1 MSLSW
6 VSGSWRG
13 YGVDRAQLT
22 LGLTIGTAAGRSH
35 WGEPDSAD
43 WARIL
48 TMPPRGFRGVHLGEC
63 LGSLGES
70 PARPTGCSPRT
81 SSHAATHPERL
92 LHVRRA
98 GHRAYG
104 AGRCSQASAGRAVVP
119 ITVGLGETQ
128 SYQVSVPI
136 KLPCRAA
143 GTKVT
148 ALNFFLSNE
157 DGDPCDLLQDRFEAV
172 VVVEWSI

>member
-1 MSLSW
+1 
-6 VSGSWRG
+6 
-13 YGVDRAQLT
+13 
-22 LGLTIGTAAGRSH
+22 
-35 WGEPDSAD
+35 
-43 WARIL
+43 
-48 TMPPRGFRGVHLGEC
+48 
-63 LGSLGES
+63 
-70 PARPTGCSPRT
+70 
-81 SSHAATHPERL
+81 
-92 LHVRRA
+92 
-98 GHRAYG
+98 
-104 AGRCSQASAGRAVVP
+104 VP

-172 VVVEWSI
+172 VVVEWSIWKKISVEEKTAWHFQSRKHSTRI

>member
-1 MSLSW
+1 MSRQTISFHLS
-6 VSGSWRG
+6 STIATERG
-13 YGVDRAQLT
+13 NSNYDRAIAFHCPTLCAGTFGTDGKLGGSQLA
-22 LGLTIGTAAGRSH
+22 L
-35 WGEPDSAD
+35 
-43 WARIL
+43 
-48 TMPPRGFRGVHLGEC
+48 
-63 LGSLGES
+63 
-70 PARPTGCSPRT
+70 
-81 SSHAATHPERL
+81 
-92 LHVRRA
+92 
-98 GHRAYG
+98 
-104 AGRCSQASAGRAVVP
+104 VP

>member
-1 MSLSW
+1 
-6 VSGSWRG
+6 
-13 YGVDRAQLT
+13 
-22 LGLTIGTAAGRSH
+22 
-35 WGEPDSAD
+35 
-43 WARIL
+43 
-48 TMPPRGFRGVHLGEC
+48 
-63 LGSLGES
+63 
-70 PARPTGCSPRT
+70 
-81 SSHAATHPERL
+81 
-92 LHVRRA
+92 
-98 GHRAYG
+98 
-104 AGRCSQASAGRAVVP
+104 VP

-157 DGDPCDLLQDRFEAV
+157 DGDACDLLQDRFEAV